1 MSLWEYG
8 ESNGSV
14 SLMEMFDN
22 PQEEIFAT
30 SELKMEEIIFAA
42 CRGGWPATLNLGD
55 DKSKLLVAKEY
66 VKSVYKNDIS
76 RIDGVK
82 RNQKLAHLIMN
93 LTHATSLQ
101 WRKPHPYWQT
111 LPLLMM

>member
-1 MSLWEYG
+1 
-8 ESNGSV
+8 
-14 SLMEMFDN
+14 MFDN

-55 DKSKLLVAKEY
+55 DKSKLLIAKEY

-76 RIDGVK
+76 RSPNKLYGVTSFVLTIQLYS
-82 RNQKLAHLIMN
+82 RVSNESLI
-93 LTHATSLQ
+93 
-101 WRKPHPYWQT
+101 Y
-111 LPLLMM
+111 